1 MAIVD
6 RQNNLFAAED
16 WKVAYQAYSKINF
29 KAYDFNTMRSAM
41 VDYVRIN
48 FPESF
53 NDYIESSE
61 FIAIIELLAYL
72 SQSLAF
78 RVDLNARENFLE
90 TAERRDSVFKLARM
104 LGYNPRRNIPASGLV
119 KIVSVRTSEDLVDSQ
134 GNDLQNQN
142 VFWNDV
148 NNSDNYEQFLTIIN
162 SAMGGKCRF
171 TAPVNEG
178 KIQGIPIEK
187 YEINT
192 TVNAPV
198 AFGFGSTAGGKSR
211 QFEVVNGDFFD
222 NQYVY
227 EEAPDPA
234 KRFGFYY
241 RNDSLGLNSE
251 NTGFFLYIKQGT
263 LTFEDFNFVQPVE
276 SRIQDITTRNIN
288 EFDVY
293 LQEINSQGIVLNQ
306 WTKIPNTVGQTL
318 NYNSQNLGTRNLYAI
333 ENLNNAGIR
342 LKFPDG
348 NFGNIPSGVYRAW
361 YRTSDNE
368 RYSIKPAEMQNKSV
382 TIPYNNQAG
391 ETHRLTL
398 TFSLESAINNS
409 LPTETLANIKSRA
422 PQTYYTQNRMISAQD
437 YNVFPLSQSSNIRK
451 LKATNKTHAGHSRYI
466 DINDPTSTF
475 QSVDTFAQ
483 DGFLIKEVNNI
494 SKNFVV
500 DTNNSANDITNNV
513 FPLYLKESSFNN
525 FVYDEVRRTW
535 RNFVP
540 SKFETKSLNA
550 RWKPLPVATS
560 SATGYMTETFSSGD
574 GSTVVLANNTE
585 STRVFSENNFIKF
598 VNTSDISQY
607 KWVRV
612 VSVANNGLLSSGL
625 STSVGSFTLSDSI
638 NDGWRAEEVIVTPRK
653 VFNSTEAARVQDEII
668 AKRTFGIGFDVTLD
682 EFYVIQNENLN
693 ANGVYAVSNARD
705 TSATSK
711 DASWLILCEYIPVD
725 NSSYSYNVTL
735 RGLDYVVQ
743 SKNELKFYNIK
754 NVKTVDYT
762 TKAVQDKI
770 TFTTLNHKPGTVEEF
785 VWEDSGTDGIA
796 DAWQG
801 SQTGAYHDP
810 IGVLTQIPL
819 KTRDV
824 KWYDIAVKWK
834 SNFGLM
840 RNDGITDDH
849 TPANILVKNRFVNN
863 ANVTLTT
870 YFDDGNVSTSNVRI
884 ANNDGR
890 ISKIPYNFSFDFDN
904 TTFGYNIFDN
914 NGNITYKHLNSDSN
928 AVEIYHG
935 NASIFT
941 YGADGLTANAT
952 ANGIITLSNANAT
965 AETGTLTYTRLDNN
979 NYLYATDISGA
990 RSADRILVEYKLD
1003 KSQLDEDIVWEIVDN
1018 YQYNDGYTDPRKVK
1032 VAPIDSDNDLVP
1044 DRPLQFNEFAEE
1056 TDFVIYE
1063 YYKDFDGYSYDRPVS
1078 GVFVDYRNETSITQ
1092 DGTNLSPG
1100 SFTNNTPWS
1109 TINYILV
1116 DTLAIANT
1124 LENINGYYKNIKVY
1138 IKELDKVYK
1147 LTASSTDANNVT
1159 LVDASDDFL
1168 VKKGRGATQNTAL
1181 VEQQPCMIKWS
1192 HTAPNDVRIDPSIS
1206 NIVEMLVLTN
1216 SYYDDILKYINVPGT
1231 QYPLSPTNYELEN
1244 EFEKLDDYKGASDS
1258 IVFRSAKFKRIFGT
1272 DAEISCQAKFRV
1284 VKLDGST
1291 LSDNDLKSQII
1302 SAFNEYFNVDNW
1314 EFGETFYFTEL
1325 SSFVHQRL
1333 GSNIGSIVIIP
1344 KNTSGKFGDLFQ
1356 IKAQPDELFINTA
1369 KVSDIEI
1376 VSKISS
1382 QTLRVDR

>member
-1 MAIVD
+1 MALVD

-41 VDYVRIN
+41 VEYVRTN

-61 FIAIIELLAYL
+61 FISIIELLAYL

-78 RVDLNARENFLE
+78 RVDINARENFLE

-104 LGYNPRRNIPASGLV
+104 LGYTPRRNITASGLV
-119 KIVSVRTSEDLVDSQ
+119 KVSSIKTTEPLQDSQ
-134 GNDLQNQN
+134 GNDLQNTN
-142 VFWNDV
+142 IFWNDV
-148 NNSDNYEQFLTIIN
+148 NNADSYEQFLIVMN
-162 SAMGGKCRF
+162 AAMGGRNRF
-171 TAPVNEG
+171 TAPAKEG
-178 KIQGIPIEK
+178 KIAGIPTER
-187 YEINT
+187 YEINN
-192 TVNAPV
+192 TVNSPV
-198 AFGFGSTAGGKSR
+198 AFSFSSQAGGR
-211 QFEVVNGDFFD
+211 QRPFEIVNGDFND
-222 NQYVY
+222 N
-227 EEAPDPA
+227 EFIFEPAPDPA
-234 KRFGFYY
+234 NRFGIFY
-241 RNDSLGLNSE
+241 RNDSLGFESE
-251 NTGFFLYIKQGT
+251 NTGFFLFLKQGIMD
-263 LTFEDFNFVQPVE
+263 FADFNFSQPVE
-276 SRIQDITTRNIN
+276 SRTQDIAVSNIN
-288 EFDVY
+288 ETDVFV
-293 LQEINSQGIVLNQ
+293 QEINNQGIVINQ

-333 ENLNNAGIR
+333 ENLNNQGIT

-361 YRTSDNE
+361 HRVSDNE
-368 RYSIKPAEMQNKSV
+368 RYSIKPAEMQNKTV
-382 TIPYNNQAG
+382 TIPYNNQEG
-391 ETHRLTL
+391 DSYNLIV
-398 TFSLESAINNS
+398 TFSLQTAINNA
-409 LPTETLANIKSRA
+409 LPSETLENIKRNA

-451 LKATNKTHAGHSRYI
+451 LKATNKTHAGHSRFI

-483 DGFLIKEVNNI
+483 DGFLTKEVSNI
-494 SKNFVV
+494 SRTFIV
-500 DTNNSANDITNNV
+500 DQNNSASDITTNV
-513 FPLYLKESSFNN
+513 FPLYLKEPSFNN
-525 FVYDEVRRTW
+525 FAYDEVRRIW

-550 RWKPLPVATS
+550 RWKTLPVTTS
-560 SATGYMTETFSSGD
+560 STTGYMTETFSSGD
-574 GSTVVLANNTE
+574 GSAVILANNTE
-585 STRVFSENNFIKF
+585 ATRVFAENNFIKF
-598 VNTSDISQY
+598 VNVDDISEY
-607 KWVRV
+607 KWVRII
-612 VSVANNGLLSSGL
+612 SVANNGLLSSGL
-625 STSVGSFTLSDSI
+625 STSVGSFTLSDRI
-638 NDGWRAEEVIVTPRK
+638 DEGFRAEEVIVTTRK
-653 VFNSTEAARVQDEII
+653 TFNGTEAARVQDEII
-668 AKRTFGIGFDVTLD
+668 AKRTFGIGFDVSLD
-682 EFYVIQNENLN
+682 EFYVIQNEDLN
-693 ANGVYAVSNARD
+693 ASSTYNVSFARD
-705 TSATSK
+705 KTAASK
-711 DASWLILCEYIPVD
+711 DGSWLILCEYIPVD
-725 NSSYSYNVTL
+725 NTSYSYNVTV

-743 SKNELKFYNIK
+743 SKSELKFYNIK
-754 NVKTVDYT
+754 NSKTVDYT
-762 TKAVQDKI
+762 TKAVQDTI
-770 TFTTLNHKPGTVEEF
+770 SFTTLNHKPGTIEEF
-785 VWEDSGTDGIA
+785 VWTDSGSDGIA

-824 KWYDIAVKWK
+824 KWYDIGVKWK

-863 ANVTLTT
+863 SNVTLTT

-890 ISKIPYNFSFDFDN
+890 VSKIPYNFSFNFDN
-904 TTFGYNIFDN
+904 TTFGYDIFDN
-914 NGNITYKHLNSDSN
+914 NGNITYKHLNPDSN

-941 YGADGLTANAT
+941 YGTDGASANAS
-952 ANGIITLSNANAT
+952 ANGIITLSSANAT
-965 AETGTLTYTRLDNN
+965 AGTGTLTYTRLDTN
-979 NYLYATDISGA
+979 NYLYASDITGA
-990 RSADRILVEYKLD
+990 KSSDRILVEYKLD
-1003 KSQLDEDIVWEIVDN
+1003 KSQLDDDIVWEVVDSF
-1018 YQYNDGYTDPRKVK
+1018 QYDDGYTDPRKVK
-1032 VAPIDSDNDLVP
+1032 VVPIDTDNDLVP

-1063 YYKDFDGYSYDRPVS
+1063 YYKDFDGYTYDRPAS
-1078 GVFVDYRNETSITQ
+1078 GVFVDYRNESSIAQ

-1100 SFTNNTPWS
+1100 SYLDNTPWS
-1109 TINYILV
+1109 TINFILV
-1116 DTLAIANT
+1116 DTLAIAET
-1124 LENINGYYKNIKVY
+1124 LNNINGYYKNIKVY

-1147 LTASSTDANNVT
+1147 LTASSTDANNVK
-1159 LVDASDDFL
+1159 LVDATDDFV
-1168 VKKGRGATQNTAL
+1168 VKIGRGATQNTAL

-1206 NIVEMLVLTN
+1206 NIVEMLVLTDN
-1216 SYYDDILKYINVPGT
+1216 YYNEILKYINVPST
-1231 QYPLSPTNYELEN
+1231 VYPLPPTNYELEN
-1244 EFEKLDDYKGASDS
+1244 EFEKLDSYKGASDS

-1272 DAEISCQAKFRV
+1272 DAEDSCQAKFRV
-1284 VKLDGST
+1284 VKLDNSI
-1291 LSDNDLKSQII
+1291 LSDNELKSQII
-1302 SAFNEYFNVDNW
+1302 QAFKDYFNVDNW
-1314 EFGETFYFTEL
+1314 EYGETFYFTEL

-1333 GSNIGSIVIIP
+1333 GSNIGSIVILP

-1356 IKAQPDELFINTA
+1356 IKAQPDELFISTA